1 MSFFNSIMILSTILL
16 FSFYGNSIF
25 GTRNRH
31 IINFQSPD
39 FFPVSFARDP
49 TAKRFIVS
57 SSRRPSLISVS
68 DSGIVTTLV
77 SDRSLPAGSF
87 FPNVMV
93 DPIRQRIIATVH
105 SRSNPSNSALATYQL
120 HSPHRRLFLA
130 SLHEPDASVSAPGA
144 AGVAIDFFGS
154 AVITNSASNFI
165 WNVGLEGRHSIFSSC
180 EVYTDH
186 HKPHGPCG
194 LNGIVYNSKGHFLV
208 IQSNT
213 GKLFKVDDENG
224 VAKEIELNI
233 NLTEIRAID
242 IKNDGVVLLMSKYK
256 LYFLNSEDGWNKAK
270 VFDEVRLDAKRSPI
284 SVTVGGEVVYVLYG
298 HVEEGM
304 IGNSHRNHFSI
315 VGIGPKA
322 QRDFTWIVYMLIG
335 YGSVYFLKWSSNAQ

>member
-1 MSFFNSIMILSTILL
+1 
-16 FSFYGNSIF
+16 
-25 GTRNRH
+25 
-31 IINFQSPD
+31 
-39 FFPVSFARDP
+39 
-49 TAKRFIVS
+49 
-57 SSRRPSLISVS
+57 
-68 DSGIVTTLV
+68 
-77 SDRSLPAGSF
+77 
-87 FPNVMV
+87 MV